1 MSKYYTIVNGRL
13 VTISF
18 RNYQK
23 EDQEMQ
29 EQEKQVMENI
39 EFYEVERPQAVA
51 TNLFG
56 VSSFLLTVK

>member
-1 MSKYYTIVNGRL
+1 MSIYYTIVNGRL

-39 EFYEVERPQAVA
+39 EFYEVERPQ
-51 TNLFG
+51 
-56 VSSFLLTVK
+56 SSSY